1 MIEINDLKISIGD
14 RVLIN
19 IDHLAVAAG
28 ERLGL
33 VGESGSGKTL
43 TVMSILGLLPE
54 MMSVEGS
61 IRFEG
66 RELVGTPEAE
76 LAKIRGRDI
85 AMVFQDPG
93 RSLNPTMR
101 IGRQVGETLK
111 LHTNMSRKEIRQ
123 RVIELLES
131 VQLPTPEKLV
141 SRYPHELSGGQQQ
154 RVMIAMAIACKPKLL
169 IADEP
174 TTALD
179 VTVQQGVLE
188 LLLKLSAE
196 SSTSMIFVSHNLGV
210 VQMISDRIAVMH
222 KGKIVE
228 LGPTDDIIHRP
239 QHPYTKAL
247 IAANPRIPD
256 AEELVRLAGTHFTL
270 EDGI

>member
-1 MIEINDLKISIGD
+1 MIEITDLRIGIGD
-14 RVLIN
+14 RNLVS

-43 TVMSILGLLPE
+43 TVMSILGLLPH
-54 MMSVEGS
+54 MMSVTGS
-61 IRFEG
+61 ISFEG
-66 RELVGTPEAE
+66 QDLLATSESD

-111 LHTNMSRKEIRQ
+111 LHTDMSRKDIKA

-131 VQLPTPEKLV
+131 VKLPTPEKLIY
-141 SRYPHELSGGQQQ
+141 RYPHELSGGQQQ
-154 RVMIAMAIACKPKLL
+154 RVMIAMAIACRPKLL

-179 VTVQQGVLE
+179 VTVQKGVLE
-188 LLLKLSAE
+188 LLLQLSQE
-196 SSTSMIFVSHNLGV
+196 SDMSLIFVSHNLGV
-210 VQMISDRIAVMH
+210 VQMISDRIAVMYNGH
-222 KGKIVE
+222 IVE
-228 LGPTDDIIHRP
+228 LGPTNDIIHTP
-239 QHPYTKAL
+239 QDPYTKRL

-256 AEELVRLAGTHFTL
+256 AEELARLAGTHFTI
-270 EDGI
+270 EDGS